1 MVNSTAGETNGSWL
15 KSLVNEMLFR
25 KELRFPTD
33 RREDLIDITG
43 EINAVIS
50 ESGRDSGVCNIY
62 IPHAT
67 SGVVVNENDDPNI
80 IEDVLGTLRKLAP
93 RGSFL
98 HDKIDGNGDAHVK
111 SALVGPSES
120 IPFENGRMLLGT
132 WQSVMLCEFDGP
144 KYERRVIVTL
154 FTG

>member
-1 MVNSTAGETNGSWL
+1 MVNSMAEETNEFWL

-33 RREDLIDITG
+33 RREDLVDITG
-43 EINAVIS
+43 KINAVIS

-62 IPHAT
+62 VPHAT

-98 HDKIDGNGDAHVK
+98 HDSIDGNGDAHVK

>member
-1 MVNSTAGETNGSWL
+1 MVNSMAGETNGSWL

-111 SALVGPSES
+111 STLVGPSES

-144 KYERRVIVTL
+144 KHERRVIVTL

>member
-1 MVNSTAGETNGSWL
+1 MANSMAKGTNGFWL
-15 KSLVNEMLFR
+15 KSLANEMLFR
-25 KELRFPTD
+25 KELIFPTD
-33 RREDLIDITG
+33 RREDLVDITA

-50 ESGRDSGVCNIY
+50 ESGIDSGVCNIY
-62 IPHAT
+62 VPHAT

-144 KYERRVIVTL
+144 KHERRVIVTL
-154 FTG
+154 FAG